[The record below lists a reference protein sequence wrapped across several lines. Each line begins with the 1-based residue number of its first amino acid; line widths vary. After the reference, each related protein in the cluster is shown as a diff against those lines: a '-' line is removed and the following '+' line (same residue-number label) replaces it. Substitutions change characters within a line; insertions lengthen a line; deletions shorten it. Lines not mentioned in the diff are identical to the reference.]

1 MMKNYK
7 LLTWF
12 AVYFVTILLIS
23 NIVSTKIV
31 NWWWFVRDGGTLL
44 FPLSYII
51 GDILTEVYGYAA
63 SRRVIWMWLWAQILM
78 WLVVIWIWAM
88 PADASRTFQEAYMQ
102 VLWFTPRIILASV
115 IAYAVWEFTNSY
127 ILAKLKIMMQ
137 WSKLWVRTIS
147 STLVG
152 QWLDTIIFIVIAFWW
167 VFDTSTIIA
176 LIVSNYILKVS
187 IEIIFTPLTYRAVR
201 KVKQIEHEDYYDT
214 DTDFNPLKL
223 G

>member
-1 MMKNYK
+1 
-7 LLTWF
+7 
-12 AVYFVTILLIS
+12 
-23 NIVSTKIV
+23 
-31 NWWWFVRDGGTLL
+31 
-44 FPLSYII
+44 
-51 GDILTEVYGYAA
+51 
-63 SRRVIWMWLWAQILM
+63 M